1 MLQGIKKNLNDN
13 YYFKMKKTH
22 KESIKTKNDVSIT
35 EAFELYMLK
44 KFYKLELN
52 SLSSK
57 ILSYWEKDFNFS
69 IDKHKD
75 FLSQNFENQEKYSS
89 KFSEILENMD
99 VFSSENDE
107 NKEEDNE
114 KNDAQEN
121 NSQNNENDQSE
132 SKSDSK
138 GNETQSILESSPSKM
153 ISIYFP
159 CRTLC
164 IPSKPR
170 SLSEL
175 AITLPWGSNTSF
187 FRVI

>member
-1 MLQGIKKNLNDN
+1 
-13 YYFKMKKTH
+13 
-22 KESIKTKNDVSIT
+22 
-35 EAFELYMLK
+35 MLK

-138 GNETQSILESSPSKM
+138 ENETQSILDTGFDLSDQQLNEQLEDLEDSEESSENITKNFN
-153 ISIYFP
+153 IFKN
-159 CRTLC
+159 TLLC
-164 IPSKPR
+164 LCSR
-170 SLSEL
+170 S
-175 AITLPWGSNTSF
+175 
-187 FRVI
+187 VIFVID